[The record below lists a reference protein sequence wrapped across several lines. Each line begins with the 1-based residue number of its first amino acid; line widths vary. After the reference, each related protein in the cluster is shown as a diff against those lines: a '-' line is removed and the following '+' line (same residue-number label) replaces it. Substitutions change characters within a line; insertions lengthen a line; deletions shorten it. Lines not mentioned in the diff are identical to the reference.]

1 MKQIFL
7 KFFKVFLVIA
17 VILLTIILVF
27 GIVLSLDWTWWVGLF
42 ILLGLLGLGTGLLF
56 LRKLWLKRQEQ
67 HFVDQI
73 IEQDDSYLKTMD
85 DKESARLRELQARWK
100 EAIETLKSSH
110 LKKYGNPLYVLP
122 WYMVIGESG
131 SGKTTAI
138 KSAGLSSPFA
148 DVGRTSGISG
158 TKNCDWWFFEQAVII
173 DTAGRYAI
181 PVDEGRDKE
190 EWQKFLNLLV
200 KYRKKESLNGLI
212 VTIAADKLLD
222 SSPEAL
228 EEDGRN
234 IRRRIDELMR
244 VLGIKFPV
252 YILVTKCDLIQG
264 MTQFCDHLPDKSLEQ
279 AMGLMNHDLSSDV
292 VAFVGRAMH
301 TIGGRLR
308 DLRLLLF
315 HKAGSIGADPGLLLF
330 PEEFEKMKSGFDSF
344 IKGAFWENPYQET
357 PLLRGL
363 FFSSGRQEGSPYS
376 HFLKSL
382 GLIEERDVLPGTNN
396 GLFLHDFFE
405 QTLPND
411 RNLFAPT
418 QRRLEWSLLTRNLG
432 IASWVAV
439 VIAICGLLSFSFVK
453 NLGTMRGISHE
464 FSKPLIL
471 QGEILTDVIIMDRFR
486 QALLKVE
493 EDNRNWWI
501 PRFGLNESN
510 DVEIQLKEK
519 YCKQFKDGFLVS
531 FDRQIGERIVNFS
544 DFTPDEVIGQ
554 HAVYL
559 VRRINLLHA
568 RLRAESLETLKS
580 MPQPSYEPVFL
591 MADQKIIPEIRK
603 QFANQYLYNLIWQT
617 DSSSLNQEMN
627 NLHAWLKHILTL
639 KGVDLGWLVTWVN
652 SNESLSHVTL
662 EDFWGGSLST
672 SHQTSVPPVFTLK
685 GKEEI
690 DSFLNEMESA
700 LIDPIIIAGQKLE
713 FQTWYRKAY
722 FQAWHN
728 FGLVFPE
735 GAKRLQG
742 RKEWRQVTT
751 RMAIDQGPYFA
762 VLNRMAIELKPLV
775 IDQDV
780 PSWIERI
787 YDFQSTKAKASKLEI
802 GRKGALAK
810 AANKGKTIISKLEGK
825 IGKVVGKKTLES
837 QLLAAKALREYQNA
851 LAEVM
856 PAAASKKVAYNMAV
870 QTFNEDPATGK
881 SPFFVANMAYDKLGA
896 SMSGKSTGNDKI
908 FWNLVIGPLDYLW
921 NFVCSETACH
931 LQDLWEKE
939 VLVEIQGVS
948 DQKTLIRILLGQ
960 DGYALKF
967 VNGPAAPF
975 ISRSPQRGGYY
986 AKTALDRMIAF
997 NPSFFSFLT
1006 KGDIATKLVKANYTV
1021 SIKGLPTDINPEAQI
1036 KPHATS
1042 LELQCADK
1050 AQKLINLNYPVKKT
1064 FNWSPETCRD
1074 VIFQIEVGNLVLTKK
1089 YTGYR
1094 AFAKFLKDFIDGQRT
1109 FYPKEFPRHKAAL
1122 KRLGIRYIKASYQFN
1137 GNRPIITLLTSA
1149 PGRAPRNI
1157 VQCWD

>member
-1 MKQIFL
+1 MKQIFF
-7 KFFKVFLVIA
+7 KFLKVFLITA
-17 VILLTIILVF
+17 GILLTILLVF
-27 GIVLSLDWTWWVGLF
+27 GIVLSLNWAWWVGFF
-42 ILLGLLGLGTGLLF
+42 ILLGILGLGLGLLF
-56 LRKLWLKRQEQ
+56 LRKLWLKRREQ

-73 IEQDDSYLKTMD
+73 IEQDDSYLKTVD
-85 DKESARLRELQARWK
+85 DKERERSKELQARWK
-100 EAIETLKSSH
+100 EAMEALKSSH

-148 DVGRTSGISG
+148 DVSRTSGISG
-158 TKNCDWWFFEQAVII
+158 TKNCDWWFFEQAIII

-200 KYRKKESLNGLI
+200 KYRKRESLNGLI
-212 VTIAADKLLD
+212 VTVAADKLLG
-222 SSPEAL
+222 SGPEAL

-252 YILVTKCDLIQG
+252 YVLVTKCDLIQG

-279 AMGLMNHDLSSDV
+279 AMGLMNHDLSTDV
-292 VAFVGRAMH
+292 VAFVDRAMH

-308 DLRLLLF
+308 DLRLFLF
-315 HKAGSIGADPGLLLF
+315 HKAGSMGAEPGLLLF
-330 PEEFEKMKSGFDSF
+330 PEEFEKMKSGLDSF

-357 PLLRGL
+357 PILRGL

-382 GLIEERDVLPGTNN
+382 GLIEEREVLPGTNN
-396 GLFLHDFFE
+396 GLFLHDFFG
-405 QTLPND
+405 QILPSD
-411 RNLFAPT
+411 RSLLVPT

-439 VIAICGLLSFSFVK
+439 VVAICGLLSFSFVK
-453 NLGTMRGISHE
+453 NLMTMRGISHE

-471 QGEILTDVIIMDRFR
+471 QGDTLTDVIIMDRFQ

-493 EDNRNWWI
+493 EENRNWWI

-510 DVEIQLKEK
+510 DVEIRLKEK

-531 FDRQIGERIVNFS
+531 FDRQMGDRVVNFS
-544 DFTPDEVIGQ
+544 DLIPDEVIGQ
-554 HAVYL
+554 HVAYL
-559 VRRINLLHA
+559 VRRINLLRA
-568 RLRAESLETLKS
+568 RLQAESLETLKS
-580 MPQPSYEPVFL
+580 MPQPSYEPIVL

-603 QFANQYLYNLIWQT
+603 QFANQYLYNLVWQT

-652 SNESLSHVTL
+652 SNESLSYVTL
-662 EDFWGGSLST
+662 KDFWGGSLSALR
-672 SHQTSVPPVFTLK
+672 QTSVPPVFTLK
-685 GKEEI
+685 GKEQI

-700 LIDPIIIAGQKLE
+700 LFDPLIIAGQKLE

-728 FGLVFPE
+728 FGLAFPK
-735 GAKRLQG
+735 GAERLQG
-742 RKEWRQVTT
+742 RKERQQVAA

-762 VLNRMAIELKPLV
+762 VLNKMAIELKPLA

-780 PSWIERI
+780 PSWIDLI
-787 YDFQSTKAKASKLEI
+787 YEFQFTKAKAAKLEI
-802 GRKGALAK
+802 GSKGALAK
-810 AANKGKTIISKLEGK
+810 AAKKGKTIISKLEGK
-825 IGKVVGKKTLES
+825 IGKVGGGKTLES
-837 QLLAAKALREYQNA
+837 QLLAAKAFREYQNA
-851 LAEVM
+851 LAEIM
-856 PAAASKKVAYNMAV
+856 PAAASKTVAYHMAA
-870 QTFNEDPATGK
+870 QAFNEDPAISK
-881 SPFFVANMAYDKLGA
+881 SPFFVARMAYDKLSA

-908 FWNLVIGPLDYLW
+908 FWKLVIGPLDYLW

-948 DQKTLIRILLGQ
+948 DQKTLNQILLGQ
-960 DGYALKF
+960 DGYAVKF

-975 ISRSPQRGGYY
+975 VSRSPRKGYY
-986 AKTALDRMIAF
+986 AKQVLDRKILF
-997 NPSFFSFLT
+997 EPYFLSFLT
-1006 KGDIATKLVKANYTV
+1006 KGAKVVKLVKASYTV
-1021 SIKGLPTDINPEAQI
+1021 SIRGLPTDINPEAQI
-1036 KPHATS
+1036 RPHATS

-1122 KRLGIRYIKASYQFN
+1122 KRLGIRYIKVNYQFN
-1137 GNRPIITLLTSA
+1137 GNRPVIALLTSA
-1149 PGRAPRNI
+1149 PGKAPGNI
-1157 VQCWD
+1157 VKCWD

>member
-1 MKQIFL
+1 MKQIFFKIL
-7 KFFKVFLVIA
+7 KVFFIIA
-17 VILLTIILVF
+17 VILLTILLVF
-27 GIVLSLDWTWWVGLF
+27 GIVLSLDWAWWVGFF
-42 ILLGLLGLGTGLLF
+42 ILLGILGLGLGLLF
-56 LRKLWLKRQEQ
+56 LRKLWLKRREQ

-73 IEQDDSYLKTMD
+73 IEQDDSYLKTVD
-85 DKESARLRELQARWK
+85 DKESARLRELQDSWK
-100 EAIETLKSSH
+100 EAIESLKSSH

-148 DVGRTSGISG
+148 DVSRTSGISG
-158 TKNCDWWFFEQAVII
+158 TKNCDWWFFEQAIII

-200 KYRKKESLNGLI
+200 KYRKRESLNGLI
-212 VTIAADKLLD
+212 VTIAADKLLG
-222 SSPEAL
+222 SGPEAL

-244 VLGIKFPV
+244 VLGVKFPV
-252 YILVTKCDLIQG
+252 YVLVTKCDLIQG

-279 AMGLMNHDLSSDV
+279 AMGLMNHDLSTDV
-292 VAFVGRAMH
+292 VAFVNRAMH

-357 PLLRGL
+357 PVLRGL
-363 FFSSGRQEGSPYS
+363 FFSSGQQEGSPYS

-405 QTLPND
+405 QILPND
-411 RNLFAPT
+411 RNLFTPT

-439 VIAICGLLSFSFVK
+439 AVAICGLLSFSFVK

-471 QGEILTDVIIMDRFR
+471 QGEVLTDVIIMERFR
-486 QALLKVE
+486 EALLKVE
-493 EDNRNWWI
+493 EENRNWWI

-510 DVEIQLKEK
+510 NVEIRLKEK
-519 YCKQFKDGFLVS
+519 YCKQFKDGFQIS
-531 FDRQIGERIVNFS
+531 FDRQMGERIVNFS
-544 DFTPDEVIGQ
+544 DSTPDEVIGQ
-554 HAVYL
+554 HIVYL
-559 VRRINLLHA
+559 VRRINLLRT
-568 RLRAESLETLKS
+568 RLQAESLETLKS
-580 MPQPSYEPVFL
+580 MPQPSYEPIVL
-591 MADQKIIPEIRK
+591 MTDQKIIPEIRK
-603 QFANQYLYNLIWQT
+603 QFADQYLYNVVWQT

-639 KGVDLGWLVTWVN
+639 KGVDLGWFATWVN
-652 SNESLSHVTL
+652 SNESLSYVTL
-662 EDFWGGSLST
+662 EDFWGGSLSALR
-672 SHQTSVPPVFTLK
+672 QTSVPPVFTLK
-685 GKEEI
+685 GKKQI

-700 LIDPIIIAGQKLE
+700 LVDPLIIAGQKLE
-713 FQTWYRKAY
+713 FQTLYRKAY

-735 GAKRLQG
+735 GVKRLQG
-742 RKEWRQVTT
+742 REERRQLAA
-751 RMAIDQGPYFA
+751 RMAINQGPYFA
-762 VLNRMAIELKPLV
+762 VLNKMAIELKPLT
-775 IDQDV
+775 IDHDV
-780 PSWIERI
+780 PSWVERI
-787 YDFQSTKAKASKLEI
+787 YEFQSTKAKAAKLEI
-802 GRKGALAK
+802 GSKGGLAK
-810 AANKGKTIISKLEGK
+810 VADKGKTIISRLEKK
-825 IGKVVGKKTLES
+825 IGKVDGKKTLES
-837 QLLAAKALREYQNA
+837 QLLAAKAFREYQNA

-856 PAAASKKVAYNMAV
+856 PAAASKTVAYHMAA
-870 QTFNEDPATGK
+870 QAFNEDTVTSK
-881 SPFFVANMAYDKLGA
+881 SPFFVARMAYDKLSA
-896 SMSGKSTGNDKI
+896 SMAGKSTGNDKI
-908 FWNLVIGPLDYLW
+908 FWKLVIGPLDYLW

-948 DQKTLIRILLGQ
+948 DQKTLEQILLGH
-960 DGYALKF
+960 DGYAVKF

-975 ISRSPQRGGYY
+975 VSRSTQKGYY
-986 AKTALDRMIAF
+986 AKQVLDRRILF
-997 NPSFFSFLT
+997 DPYFFSFLT
-1006 KGDIATKLVKANYTV
+1006 KGAKVVKLVKANYTV
-1021 SIKGLPTDINPEAQI
+1021 SIRGLPTDINPEAQI
-1036 KPHATS
+1036 RPHATI

-1050 AQKLINLNYPVKKT
+1050 AQKLINLNYPVRKT

-1122 KRLGIRYIKASYQFN
+1122 KRLGIRYIKINYQFN
-1137 GNRPIITLLTSA
+1137 GNRPIIKLLTSA

-1157 VQCWD
+1157 VKCWD

>member
-7 KFFKVFLVIA
+7 KIFKVFFIIA
-17 VILLTIILVF
+17 VILLTILLVF
-27 GIVLSLDWTWWVGLF
+27 GIVLSLDWAWWVGFF
-42 ILLGLLGLGTGLLF
+42 ILLGILGLGIGLLF
-56 LRKLWLKRQEQ
+56 LRKLWLKRREQ

-73 IEQDDSYLKTMD
+73 IEQDNSYLKTVD
-85 DKESARLRELQARWK
+85 DKESMRLRELQARWK
-100 EAIETLKSSH
+100 EAIDALKSSH

-158 TKNCDWWFFEQAVII
+158 TKNCDWWFFEQAIII

-212 VTIAADKLLD
+212 VTIAADKLLG
-222 SSPEAL
+222 SGPEAL

-244 VLGIKFPV
+244 VLGVKFPV
-252 YILVTKCDLIQG
+252 YVLVTKCDLIQG

-279 AMGLMNHDLSSDV
+279 AMGLMNHDLSTDV
-292 VAFVGRAMH
+292 VAFVDRAML

-315 HKAGSIGADPGLLLF
+315 HKSGSMGADPGLLLF

-405 QTLPND
+405 QILPND
-411 RNLFAPT
+411 RNLFSPT
-418 QRRLEWSLLTRNLG
+418 QRKLEWSLLTRNLG
-432 IASWVAV
+432 IASWIAI

-453 NLGTMRGISHE
+453 NLRTMRGISHE

-471 QGEILTDVIIMDRFR
+471 QGEVLTDVIIMERFR
-486 QALLKVE
+486 EALLKVE
-493 EDNRNWWI
+493 EENRNWWI

-510 DVEIQLKEK
+510 NVEIRLKEK

-531 FDRQIGERIVNFS
+531 FDKQMGERIVNFS

-554 HAVYL
+554 HVAYL

-568 RLRAESLETLKS
+568 RLQAESLETLKS
-580 MPQPSYEPVFL
+580 MTQPSYEPIVL

-603 QFANQYLYNLIWQT
+603 RFADQYLYNVVWQT

-652 SNESLSHVTL
+652 SNESLSYVTL
-662 EDFWGGSLST
+662 EDFWGDSLSAL
-672 SHQTSVPPVFTLK
+672 HQTSVPSAFTLK
-685 GKEEI
+685 GKEQI

-700 LIDPIIIAGQKLE
+700 LVDPIIIAGQKLE

-722 FQAWHN
+722 FQAWLN

-735 GAKRLQG
+735 GVERLQG
-742 RKEWRQVTT
+742 REEWRQVAA
-751 RMAIDQGPYFA
+751 RMAINQGPYFA
-762 VLNRMAIELKPLV
+762 VLNRMAIELKPLL
-775 IDQDV
+775 IDHDV
-780 PSWIERI
+780 PSWVERI
-787 YDFQSTKAKASKLEI
+787 YEFQFTKAKADMMKFES
-802 GRKGALAK
+802 KGALAK
-810 AANKGKTIISKLEGK
+810 AADKGKTIISRLEKK
-825 IGKVVGKKTLES
+825 IGKVEGKKTLES
-837 QLLAAKALREYQNA
+837 QLSAAKAFREYQNA
-851 LAEVM
+851 LAEVT
-856 PAAASKKVAYNMAV
+856 PAAASKTIAFHMAAQV
-870 QTFNEDPATGK
+870 FNEDTVTSK
-881 SPFFVANMAYDKLGA
+881 SPFFVARMAYDKLSA
-896 SMSGKSTGNDKI
+896 SMAGKSTGNDKI
-908 FWNLVIGPLDYLW
+908 FWKLVIGPLDYLW

-948 DQKTLIRILLGQ
+948 DQKTLDQILLGQ
-960 DGYALKF
+960 DGYAVKF

-975 ISRSPQRGGYY
+975 VSRNPQKGYY
-986 AKTALDRMIAF
+986 AKQALDRRILF
-997 NPSFFSFLT
+997 DPYFLSFLT
-1006 KGDIATKLVKANYTV
+1006 KGAKIVKLVRADYTV
-1021 SIKGLPTDINPEAQI
+1021 SIRGLPTDINPEAQI

-1050 AQKLINLNYPVKKT
+1050 AQKLINLNYPVRKT

-1109 FYPKEFPRHKAAL
+1109 FYPKEFPMHKTAL
-1122 KRLGIRYIKASYQFN
+1122 KRLGIRYIKVNYQFN
-1137 GNRPIITLLTSA
+1137 GNRPIIALLTSA

-1157 VQCWD
+1157 VKCWD